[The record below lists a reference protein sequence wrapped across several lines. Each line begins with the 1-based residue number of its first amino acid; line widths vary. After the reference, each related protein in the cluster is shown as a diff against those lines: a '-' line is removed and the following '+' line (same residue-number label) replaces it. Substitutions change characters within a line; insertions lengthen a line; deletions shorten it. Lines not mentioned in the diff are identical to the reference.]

1 MALDLGRFIARF
13 VDEARDHI
21 RRLNDGIARLEA
33 GSTDREDV
41 NAIFRSAHTIKGS
54 SRMLRLGPITEIAHR
69 LEDVLGALREGS
81 LCFDAPLAQVLYQG
95 VDAISALVDRL
106 AQTRDGESLPLA
118 QPEVCD
124 ALARA
129 AANGAHAG
137 DGGEP
142 CVADIETVGAGEG
155 AARLAMAVDVLQS
168 SSPQAHG
175 LGASRGTE
183 SVRVRLDKLDELI
196 NLMGELVSHH
206 ARLRQRSADL
216 RELERAFAAQVPGTG
231 RAAGPCAS
239 LRAFAQ
245 GFRDDVQVQ
254 DALMSALHDKALV
267 MRMLPLSI
275 IFEPAGRLMRELAR
289 SVGKEVEL
297 MIRGSE
303 IELDR
308 QVIDKL
314 ADPVI
319 HLLRNALDHGLE
331 VQDERIRLGKPAQGR
346 LSLQARQDGDSVVIE
361 VGDDGKGI
369 QLERVR
375 ERSVKKGLIGAERAA
390 ALSEDEL
397 IELLFQPGF
406 STAAIITD
414 LSGRGVGLDVVR
426 QTVINDLSG
435 EVSVS
440 TDAGKGTTFKLSM
453 PLSLAV
459 VRVLLVE
466 VNGHPFGFG
475 APHVSE
481 LLRVPVSSLMQVAER
496 NAVIVRN
503 EFVPVMGLADLLQVP
518 ATAAPTSASAAPA
531 AVLLLVLRVRNDKI
545 AVVVD
550 GLIDECDMVIKPLPS
565 HMRRIALVAGV
576 VVTGRSM
583 LASVIHVPALM
594 ELARSQ
600 RSRSSLSDPTSVAAE
615 CVPRRILVVDDS
627 LNTRE
632 LEKDVLEAHGY
643 LVSLAED
650 GAEGLAKA
658 LAGDFDAVLTDVEMP
673 SMDGFTLTAR
683 LREDDRYRNRPILI
697 ITSREKEE
705 DKRRGMQV
713 GADAYIVKGNFDQH
727 NLVDTLRSLL
737 G

>member
-1 MALDLGRFIARF
+1 MALDLGRFMVRF
-13 VDEARDHI
+13 VEEARDHI
-21 RRLNDGIARLEA
+21 GRLNDGIARLETE
-33 GSTDREDV
+33 SSDREAI

-54 SRMLRLGPITEIAHR
+54 SRMLRLVPITETAHG
-69 LEDVLGALREGS
+69 LEDVLGALREGV
-81 LCFDAPLAQVLYQG
+81 LRFDPQLAQVLYRG

-106 AQTRDGESLPLA
+106 AETRDGTSLPPA
-118 QPEVCD
+118 QPDIC
-124 ALARA
+124 ASLARA
-129 AANGAHAG
+129 VAKVGQASDADGPREDAPLAKPVELAPTLPADPAAALDALRSANL
-137 DGGEP
+137 P
-142 CVADIETVGAGEG
+142 T
-155 AARLAMAVDVLQS
+155 
-168 SSPQAHG
+168 HG
-175 LGASRGTE
+175 LGAARSQDT
-183 SVRVRLDKLDELI
+183 VRVRLDKLDELI

-206 ARLRQRSADL
+206 ARLRQRCIDL
-216 RELERAFAAQVPGTG
+216 KGLERELVAQ
-231 RAAGPCAS
+231 AGVECGAS
-239 LRAFAQ
+239 LRGFAQ
-245 GFRDDVQVQ
+245 RFRDDVQAQ
-254 DALMSALHDKALV
+254 DVLMSTLHDKALV
-267 MRMLPLSI
+267 MRMLPLAI
-275 IFEPAGRLMRELAR
+275 IFEPAGRMMRELAR
-289 SVGKEVEL
+289 SVGKEVEFV
-297 MIRGSE
+297 IRGSE

-308 QVIDKL
+308 QVIDRL
-314 ADPVI
+314 ADPVV

-331 VQDERIRLGKPAQGR
+331 LPQKRIALGKPAQGR
-346 LSLQARQDGDSVVIE
+346 LSLLARQDGDSVVIE
-361 VGDDGKGI
+361 VGDDGAGI
-369 QLERVR
+369 PLEGVR
-375 ERSVKKGLIGAERAA
+375 EKSVKRGMVAAEKAA
-390 ALSEDEL
+390 ALTEDEL
-397 IELLFQPGF
+397 IELLFRPGF

-426 QTVINDLSG
+426 QTVIDELSG
-435 EVSVS
+435 EVSVK
-440 TDAGKGTTFKLSM
+440 TVAGKGTSFTLSL

-466 VNGHPFGFG
+466 VGGRPFGFG

-503 EFVPVMGLADLLQVP
+503 EFVPVMALADLLQVP
-518 ATAAPTSASAAPA
+518 TSGVPARAQVASKEL
-531 AVLLLVLRVRNDKI
+531 LLLVLRVRNDKI

-550 GLIDECDMVIKPLPS
+550 ALIDECDMVIKPLPA

-576 VVTGRSM
+576 VVTGRNM

-594 ELARSQ
+594 GLARTV
-600 RSRSSLSDPTSVAAE
+600 RSRRPLGDEPSAAAE
-615 CVPRRILVVDDS
+615 LSPQRILVVDDS

-713 GADAYIVKGNFDQH
+713 GADAYIVKGDFDQH
-727 NLVDTLRSLL
+727 NLVDTLRALL

>member
-1 MALDLGRFIARF
+1 MALDLGRFMVRF
-13 VDEARDHI
+13 VEEARDHI
-21 RRLNDGIARLEA
+21 GRLNDGIARLEA
-33 GSTDREDV
+33 ESSDREAI

-54 SRMLRLGPITEIAHR
+54 SRMLRLVPITETAHG
-69 LEDVLGALREGS
+69 LEDVLGALREGALS
-81 LCFDAPLAQVLYQG
+81 FDAQLAQVLYRG

-106 AQTRDGESLPLA
+106 AETRDGASLPPA
-118 QPEVCD
+118 QPDVC
-124 ALARA
+124 ASLASA
-129 AANGAHAG
+129 AANIGQAG
-137 DGGEP
+137 DADRP
-142 CVADIETVGAGEG
+142 CEDGTPARLIEHGPALTVGP
-155 AARLAMAVDVLQS
+155 AAALDALRSADL
-168 SSPQAHG
+168 PTHG
-175 LGASRGTE
+175 LGVARGSET
-183 SVRVRLDKLDELI
+183 VRVRLDKLDELI

-206 ARLRQRSADL
+206 ARLRQRCIDL
-216 RELERAFAAQVPGTG
+216 KVLERELVAQAGAER
-231 RAAGPCAS
+231 CAS
-239 LRAFAQ
+239 LRGFAQ
-245 GFRDDVQVQ
+245 RFRDDVQAQ
-254 DALMSALHDKALV
+254 DVLMSTLHDKALV
-267 MRMLPLSI
+267 MRMLPLAI
-275 IFEPAGRLMRELAR
+275 IFEPAGRMMRELAR
-289 SVGKEVEL
+289 SVGKEVEFV
-297 MIRGSE
+297 IRGSE

-308 QVIDKL
+308 QVIDRL
-314 ADPVI
+314 ADPVV

-331 VQDERIRLGKPAQGR
+331 LPHERIALGKPAQGR
-346 LSLQARQDGDSVVIE
+346 LSLLARQDGDSVVIE
-361 VGDDGKGI
+361 VGDDGAGI
-369 QLERVR
+369 PLEQVR
-375 ERSVKKGLIGAERAA
+375 EKSVKKGLVAAGKAE

-397 IELLFQPGF
+397 IELLFRPGF

-426 QTVINDLSG
+426 QTVVDELNG
-435 EVSVS
+435 EVSV
-440 TDAGKGTTFKLSM
+440 TTAVGKGTRFALSL

-466 VNGHPFGFG
+466 VGGRPFGFG

-503 EFVPVMGLADLLQVP
+503 EFVPVMALVDLLQVP
-518 ATAAPTSASAAPA
+518 TAGAPA
-531 AVLLLVLRVRNDKI
+531 RTQVASKELLLLVLRVRNDKI

-550 GLIDECDMVIKPLPS
+550 ALIDECDMVIKPLPA
-565 HMRRIALVAGV
+565 HMRRIGLVAGV
-576 VVTGRSM
+576 VVTGRNM

-594 ELARSQ
+594 GLARTV
-600 RSRSSLSDPTSVAAE
+600 RSRRPLSDEPSAAAE
-615 CVPRRILVVDDS
+615 RAPQRILVVDDS

-658 LAGDFDAVLTDVEMP
+658 MAGDFDAVLTDVEMP

-713 GADAYIVKGNFDQH
+713 GADAYIVKGDFDQH
-727 NLVDTLRSLL
+727 NLVDTLRALL